1 MTDLRLVAPA
11 LSAWAASITV
21 LLGLSSIDAL
31 ETRNALANRLMV
43 SILVV
48 TAVSILVLRRRHG
61 LVVTIGAVALSAAA
75 AGAQVSAW
83 STPALAPFLGSQVQM
98 SGMVDGPPRES
109 LGVVYVPV
117 TSHHV
122 GSESAESVSVHI
134 PVSVTLPRFSPIPDP
149 GTSVLVS
156 GILRPAGSSV
166 TTAAYLRSTEPMVIV
181 DGPNVI
187 DRAAQRVR
195 DALHASLPTRPSG
208 GSALVAGLAIGDET
222 TMSPML
228 VEQMRMSGLAHLTAV
243 SGGNVAIVIGAVIA
257 LAWLLRLPMAGR
269 IAAALVCLVFY
280 VIVVHPEP
288 SVLRAGVMGA
298 VVVLSLLVG
307 GRRPGPSVLATAVLI
322 LVVVV
327 PSLSVSWGFALSVA
341 ATAGIVMLAPMLRER
356 IEESRWG
363 ARVPTAVTIAV
374 TLTLAAQIATAPV
387 LLAMGAYVG
396 VAAVPANVV
405 AMPMVPIVTI
415 AGLAAALVGLIPGM
429 QPVAEFVAWIGAVA
443 GEWIAQVAVHASG
456 IDALRIRGSPTVAIV
471 FLVVVLAV
479 IVVWRR
485 TSNPVRVTV
494 VLIAAVGVTLF
505 AISPPARR
513 AWPPAGW
520 VAVQCDVG
528 QGDGLVI
535 APSPGSGAVVIDTG
549 VSARVID
556 RCLEDLGVDH
566 ISALVLTHFHADHVN
581 GLAGV
586 VDGRRVDA
594 VVSTIAEEPPE
605 QAAGVRHELD
615 RRGLRLTELR
625 AGMQFQ
631 IGDGSY
637 RVIWPRRI
645 ITSGR
650 VSEGSVANN
659 ASIVMDVRVRGLRML
674 LTGDIEPPAQAAL
687 LANPGDFDV
696 VKVPHHGSV
705 HQHPRFASWA
715 DAELALI
722 SVGEDNSFGHPAPET
737 IEQWQATGATVVRT
751 DLLGD
756 IAVVVDAEGRLG
768 WVGRASR

>member
-11 LSAWAASITV
+11 LSAWAASIAV
-21 LLGLSSIDAL
+21 LLGLSSVDAL
-31 ETRNALANRLMV
+31 ETRNALASRLMLTVVVIATV
-43 SILVV
+43 STI
-48 TAVSILVLRRRHG
+48 ALRRRHG
-61 LVVTIGAVALSAAA
+61 LVVTIGAVAVSAVAAA
-75 AGAQVSAW
+75 AQVSAW

-98 SGMVDGPPRES
+98 SGVVDGPPRES

-117 TSHHV
+117 TSQSFTGENAGSV
-122 GSESAESVSVHI
+122 GIHI
-134 PVSVTLPRFSPIPDP
+134 PVSVTLARFSPIPNP

-181 DGPNVI
+181 DQPGVI
-187 DRAAQRVR
+187 DRAAHSVR
-195 DALHASLPTRPSG
+195 EALHASLPMQPAG

-228 VEQMRMSGLAHLTAV
+228 VEQMRMSGLSHLTAV
-243 SGGNVAIVIGAVIA
+243 SGGNVAIVIGSVIA
-257 LAWLLRLPMAGR
+257 LAWLLRLPMVGR
-269 IAAALVCLVFY
+269 IVAALVCLVFY

-322 LVVVV
+322 LVVVA

-341 ATAGIVMLAPMLRER
+341 ATAGIVMLAPVLRHR
-356 IEESRWG
+356 IDDTSWG
-363 ARVPTAVTIAV
+363 ARVPAPVTIAV
-374 TLTLAAQIATAPV
+374 TLTLAAQIATAPI

-396 VAAVPANVV
+396 VAAVPANVL

-415 AGLAAALVGLIPGM
+415 AGLVAALVGLIPSLR
-429 QPVAEFVAWIGAVA
+429 PVAEFIAWIGAVA
-443 GEWIAQVAVHASG
+443 GEWIAQVAVHAAG
-456 IDALRIRGSPTVAIV
+456 IDALRIRGSPIVAMA
-471 FLVVVLAV
+471 FVVVVVIV

-485 TSNPVRVTV
+485 ASNPVRVSV
-494 VLIAAVGVTLF
+494 ALIALVGVTLF
-505 AISPPARR
+505 AIAPPARR

-535 APSPGSGAVVIDTG
+535 APTPGSGAVVIDTG

-615 RRGLRLTELR
+615 RRGLRLTQLQ
-625 AGMQFQ
+625 AGTQFQ
-631 IGDGSY
+631 VGDGTY
-637 RVIWPRRI
+637 RVIWPKRI

-659 ASIVMDVRVRGLRML
+659 ASIVMDVRVHGLRML

-696 VKVPHHGSV
+696 VKIPHHGSV

-715 DAELALI
+715 GAGLALV
-722 SVGEDNSFGHPAPET
+722 SVGADNSFGHPAAKT
-737 IEQWQATGATVVRT
+737 LEQWRATGATVLRT

-756 IAVVVDAEGRLG
+756 IAVIVDDDGRLG
-768 WVGRASR
+768 WVGRASP